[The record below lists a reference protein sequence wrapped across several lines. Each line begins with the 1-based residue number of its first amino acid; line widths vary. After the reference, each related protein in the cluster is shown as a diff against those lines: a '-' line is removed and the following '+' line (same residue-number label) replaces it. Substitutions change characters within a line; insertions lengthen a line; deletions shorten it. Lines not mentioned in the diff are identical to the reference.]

1 MASVDKIERELEYAK
16 TQYDKCEEKLDR
28 LSELKKK
35 LRGKKWTDS
44 DEKEAWIEEKEELE
58 EEVKELKTSKDRWE
72 LQMQKLQNTLMET
85 TQTVKISLEDALSS
99 IPPPVRYSSTGVTS
113 KTTTKVHGNPPTSV
127 LLWDNFLEEVNQFR
141 FDQQPRFERPQFAKD
156 REMINEE
163 DVRDALNSNICT
175 VVNKLTGPD
184 FDFSMRGTHTPGI
197 PDFTCHYLVEQLI
210 LVIEVKRKHVLE
222 DIGGRRFPEFYQDND
237 KARMV
242 VQQIYNYMGANERRY
257 GILTTYDNHWFLRRE
272 HTMLWISETLSLQSK
287 SPPVLKA
294 YAYLARQAKD
304 NPESLNPYRVP
315 VPTHGNNNSRVLR
328 SQSKLSSTQSANQQS
343 TTSTSTYQQSPN
355 ASDKLHNFA
364 FTDFKFMDILGQG
377 RSGKTLLCEFRGETI
392 ALKTVDL
399 AKAPPYVLEEMQKE
413 VEIYESLADIQ
424 GQYIPKLVCHGYYGG
439 GMCFIIGLTIVG
451 TPLDKHKI
459 TKQQSSRA
467 LKALEAI
474 HKHDILHNDIREEN
488 ILVDDSGDI
497 YLIDFGIASRADTK
511 KKRKLFE
518 EEQMKLSRLLDEY
531 TVMPHSCPVSS
542 QESDDCIEDMTTKTV
557 LCN

>member
-1 MASVDKIERELEYAK
+1 MASVEDIKQALKKAESEY
-16 TQYDKCEEKLDR
+16 DRCVEKLDR

-58 EEVKELKTSKDRWE
+58 DANDLKVEKDEWKVQVQRF
-72 LQMQKLQNTLMET
+72 QNALLET
-85 TQTVKISLEDALSS
+85 TQTGNSGVGKWIEISLEDALSS

-141 FDQQPRFERPQFAKD
+141 FDQQPRFERPKFNED
-156 REMINEE
+156 FVVVNEE
-163 DVRDALNSNICT
+163 VLRDALN
-175 VVNKLTGPD
+175 
-184 FDFSMRGTHTPGI
+184 FSMRRTHTPGI
-197 PDFTCHYLVEQLI
+197 PDFTCYLVEQLI

-315 VPTHGNNNSRVLR
+315 
-328 SQSKLSSTQSANQQS
+328 
-343 TTSTSTYQQSPN
+343 
-355 ASDKLHNFA
+355 
-364 FTDFKFMDILGQG
+364 
-377 RSGKTLLCEFRGETI
+377 
-392 ALKTVDL
+392 
-399 AKAPPYVLEEMQKE
+399 
-413 VEIYESLADIQ
+413 
-424 GQYIPKLVCHGYYGG
+424 
-439 GMCFIIGLTIVG
+439 
-451 TPLDKHKI
+451 
-459 TKQQSSRA
+459 
-467 LKALEAI
+467 
-474 HKHDILHNDIREEN
+474 
-488 ILVDDSGDI
+488 
-497 YLIDFGIASRADTK
+497 
-511 KKRKLFE
+511 
-518 EEQMKLSRLLDEY
+518 
-531 TVMPHSCPVSS
+531 
-542 QESDDCIEDMTTKTV
+542 
-557 LCN
+557 